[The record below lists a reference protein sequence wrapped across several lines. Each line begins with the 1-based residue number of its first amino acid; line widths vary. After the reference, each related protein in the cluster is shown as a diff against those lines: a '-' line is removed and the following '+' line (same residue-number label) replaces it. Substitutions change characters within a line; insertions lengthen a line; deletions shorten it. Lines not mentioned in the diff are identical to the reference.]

1 MDVNEQENFETS
13 LGEGNVEI
21 KDDRLQEPTA
31 AATVAAVTVTA
42 ATSDVPVP
50 QIQQPSEIVPIQ
62 KIKKVST
69 F

>member
-1 MDVNEQENFETS
+1 MDVNKQENFETS

-21 KDDRLQEPTA
+21 KDDRLQEEPTA
-31 AATVAAVTVTA
+31 AATAAATAAV
-42 ATSDVPVP
+42 SDVPIP

>member
-1 MDVNEQENFETS
+1 MMDVNKQENFGTTP
-13 LGEGNVEI
+13 GEDKVDI
-21 KDDRLQEPTA
+21 KDDRLQEA
-31 AATVAAVTVTA
+31 AAAA
-42 ATSDVPVP
+42 SDVLPIP

>member
-1 MDVNEQENFETS
+1 MDVNKQENFETS

-21 KDDRLQEPTA
+21 KDDRLQEESTA
-31 AATVAAVTVTA
+31 AATATA
-42 ATSDVPVP
+42 AASDVSIP